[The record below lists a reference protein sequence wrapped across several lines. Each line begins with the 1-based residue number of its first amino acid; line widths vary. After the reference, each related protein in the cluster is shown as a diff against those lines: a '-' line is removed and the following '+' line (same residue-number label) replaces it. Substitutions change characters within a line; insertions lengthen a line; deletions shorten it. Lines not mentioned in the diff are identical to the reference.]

1 MSSTLSS
8 TSNHSGPAVAVA
20 GSGGGR
26 TTLKSPL
33 IGMPAQE
40 RKALV
45 ENTDKVTIVWTDAD
59 TSQTFFISDVPKRM
73 LMLFSPAAA
82 RFFRSARDNNGAAA
96 NKPQQKNKQPIYD
109 LGTVAQLAPSAIKYV
124 ISALVSACRMPDPN
138 DNNSDNGDSSTTTT
152 TAAASINPDASAFMP
167 PAYPEPYVLRHLKCF
182 VAAQKLGVRCVRYAW
197 RGAIMD
203 AVRAANVTA
212 DEFVY
217 MHRAFGEEGEPLLL
231 RHVLHVVAYAE
242 LTDEEEHPETLKIN
256 RYVYGSQPS
265 LAPVKKAVEVEVERK
280 LVAREEERARRQARW
295 EERERARKEWAERKE
310 RREEEEEEQKREEMQ
325 KKDAEQLLQ
334 KKKKDGQKLTKRER
348 LAKKQERMEQ
358 ARLGERAL
366 TDKEVEAMGKHHGPS
381 TATVSNKLR

>member
-1 MSSTLSS
+1 MSSTPSS
-8 TSNHSGPAVAVA
+8 TSNNSRAAVA
-20 GSGGGR
+20 GNGAGGR

-45 ENTDKVTIVWTDAD
+45 DNTDKLTIVWTDAD

-73 LMLFSPAAA
+73 LLVFSPAAA
-82 RFFRSARDNNGAAA
+82 RFFRSARDNN

-109 LGTVAQLAPSAIKYV
+109 LGTVTQLTSNAIKYV
-124 ISALVSACRMPDPN
+124 VSALVSACRMPDHN
-138 DNNSDNGDSSTTTT
+138 DDNSNGDDNSSTT
-152 TAAASINPDASAFMP
+152 ASSINPDTAFMP

-203 AVRAANVTA
+203 AVRAANITG

-256 RYVYGSQPS
+256 RYVYGSQPT
-265 LAPVKKAVEVEVERK
+265 LARVKKAVEVEVERK
-280 LVAREEERARRQARW
+280 LVAREEERAQRQARW

-310 RREEEEEEQKREEMQ
+310 RREEEQLKKDAEQQKR
-325 KKDAEQLLQ
+325 DAEQLLQ
-334 KKKKDGQKLTKRER
+334 KKKEKVQKPTKRER
-348 LAKKQERMEQ
+348 WAKRQERMEQ

>member
-1 MSSTLSS
+1 MSSTPSS
-8 TSNHSGPAVAVA
+8 ASNNSGPAVGVA

-45 ENTDKVTIVWTDAD
+45 DNTDKLTIVWTDAD

-82 RFFRSARDNNGAAA
+82 RFFRSARDANNNGTAA

-124 ISALVSACRMPDPN
+124 ISALVSACRMPDYDDN
-138 DNNSDNGDSSTTTT
+138 SNGENNNSNTV
-152 TAAASINPDASAFMP
+152 NPDTAFMP
-167 PAYPEPYVLRHLKCF
+167 PAYPEHYVLRHLKCF

-280 LVAREEERARRQARW
+280 LVTREEERARRQAGW
-295 EERERARKEWAERKE
+295 EERERARKEWAGRKE
-310 RREEEEEEQKREEMQ
+310 RREVEEEEMQ

-334 KKKKDGQKLTKRER
+334 KKKGGKKLAKRER
-348 LAKKQERMEQ
+348 LAKKQEKMEQ
-358 ARLGERAL
+358 ARNGERAL

>member
-1 MSSTLSS
+1 MSSTPSS
-8 TSNHSGPAVAVA
+8 TSNNSRTAA
-20 GSGGGR
+20 GGDGAGGR

-45 ENTDKVTIVWTDAD
+45 DNTDKLTIVWTDAD
-59 TSQTFFISDVPKRM
+59 TSQTFFISDIPKRM
-73 LMLFSPAAA
+73 LLVFSPAAA
-82 RFFRSARDNNGAAA
+82 RFFRSACDNNT
-96 NKPQQKNKQPIYD
+96 KPQQKNKQPIYD
-109 LGTVAQLAPSAIKYV
+109 LGTVAQLTPNAIKYV
-124 ISALVSACRMPDPN
+124 ISALASACRMPDHN
-138 DNNSDNGDSSTTTT
+138 DDDNGDANTNSSTTTT
-152 TAAASINPDASAFMP
+152 ASINPDAAAAFMP

-256 RYVYGSQPS
+256 RYVYGSQPT

-280 LVAREEERARRQARW
+280 LVAREEERAQRQARW
-295 EERERARKEWAERKE
+295 EERERARKEWLGRKE
-310 RREEEEEEQKREEMQ
+310 RREEEEGQQKR
-325 KKDAEQLLQ
+325 DDEQLLQ
-334 KKKKDGQKLTKRER
+334 KKKKEKVHKPTKRER
-348 LAKKQERMEQ
+348 WAKRQEKMEQ

-366 TDKEVEAMGKHHGPS
+366 TDKEVEAMGKNHGPS